1 MDTTPSMDEDEASL
15 ETEKIGM
22 SSKQMIPNTTENE
35 IIKVCEGVMDAVGTD
50 EATPSI
56 LTDETEVTSMN
67 DFDIPQTSKKRM
79 ECEIKLN
86 EVPSTKKDTKKS
98 INLPVETE
106 IAINLL
112 VTPSIS
118 NRKKRDQGATATAY
132 PPSPTEIPPPIP
144 IDRSMPPNYSYARSI
159 TPTPSDASSFAPS
172 VATNDTA
179 IIAGMANKNKKAD
192 IEVVFRDIIA
202 CFLDMAFDVI
212 FLVYMFL
219 NESFS
224 WGEMPTKFDTFAS
237 MLLTVSI
244 VGTILSRWMII
255 ASLELKYRGTMRF
268 NGCTV
273 PTLSMYLVVL
283 HHIPIII
290 LTPIIDTEFLG
301 GYSPYGVC
309 SIGSSL
315 FAMAISFHTT
325 KCGSELYS

>member
-1 MDTTPSMDEDEASL
+1 MML
-15 ETEKIGM
+15 LN
-22 SSKQMIPNTTENE
+22 NTTENE
-35 IIKVCEGVMDAVGTD
+35 SINACGEETDAVDID
-50 EATPSI
+50 EAPSI
-56 LTDETEVTSMN
+56 LSVETEVIN
-67 DFDIPQTSKKRM
+67 DFDMQRTFTKRVDNTSDQSTTLHQATSYDTVLK
-79 ECEIKLN
+79 ECEMELN
-86 EVPSTKKDTKKS
+86 GAPSTENDTMMS
-98 INLPVETE
+98 INEAPSILSVETE
-106 IAINLL
+106 IADNLE
-112 VTPSIS
+112 TPSIS
-118 NRKKRDQGATATAY
+118 NRKKRDQEATAY
-132 PPSPTEIPPPIP
+132 PPSPTDVPPPIP

-159 TPTPSDASSFAPS
+159 TPTPSDASSFSPS
-172 VATNDTA
+172 VATNNTA
-179 IIAGMANKNKKAD
+179 CIAGMANKKAD

-244 VGTILSRWMII
+244 VGIILSRWMII

-268 NGCTV
+268 NGCTI